1 MGALLIKTSQKT
13 EILHEKMSK
22 KVPKRPPS
30 PAKTEV
36 LHEKKCLF
44 LLKNT
49 TQPLKKLKFCI
60 KNDKKLTKKLTQKKK
75 NHPQKPEVL
84 HEKLKTVLPIGILKK
99 KKSRSPI
106 SPNFKT
112 HKKIFLHFFNY
123 IATLVKI
130 PSITYKSF
138 IKIEDPKFAHSL
150 TSLTHLLL

>member
-1 MGALLIKTSQKT
+1 MG
-13 EILHEKMSK
+13 
-22 KVPKRPPS
+22 PS

-49 TQPLKKLKFCI
+49 TQPRKKLKFCI

-75 NHPQKPEVL
+75 NHSQKPEVL
-84 HEKLKTVLPIGILKK
+84 HEKLKTVLPMRILKK
-99 KKSRSPI
+99 KSRPPN

-123 IATLVKI
+123 IAI
-130 PSITYKSF
+130 
-138 IKIEDPKFAHSL
+138 
-150 TSLTHLLL
+150 